1 MKSYFLKS
9 VAVVA
14 LAATSFVAAPEKS
27 FAQSKDDAMQRLE
40 AKLDALVKK
49 KLDALVKENAALRD
63 RVKRLETT
71 GYAPA
76 TPVRVASRSNSASDA
91 LPVASNN
98 AARTAHAANMPVK
111 AAGPA
116 QVNCPAHAFKGGYVG
131 IHGGGVNYTA
141 NRTDNDDFI
150 ITFGGTY
157 VQKKW
162 GGLIGG
168 QIGYNWT
175 TCALLWGVEVDGSW
189 ARADVTTRQ
198 FPNIFAP
205 DAFSVNSRLDGI
217 VTARARTGF
226 VVENM
231 LFYLTGGAAAIRTRT
246 IWTESVTPPF
256 PSFAQVEL
264 SDWRWGW
271 VGGFGTEWAWTDRVS
286 IRSEVLYVDVPD
298 RENTVTASLFGDPP
312 TPTNFTRSDSMW
324 ISRVGLNYRLGGGR

>member
-1 MKSYFLKS
+1 
-9 VAVVA
+9 
-14 LAATSFVAAPEKS
+14 
-27 FAQSKDDAMQRLE
+27 MQRLE

-189 ARADVTTRQ
+189 ARADVTTRNL
-198 FPNIFAP
+198 PNIIP
-205 DAFSVNSRLDGI
+205 DAQLSVNSRFDGLI
-217 VTARARTGF
+217 TARARTGF

-231 LFYLTGGAAAIRTRT
+231 LFYLTGGAAAVRTRT
-246 IWTESVTPPF
+246 IWTENFIPD
-256 PSFAQVEL
+256 SFSNVEIK
-264 SDWRWGW
+264 DWRWGW
-271 VGGFGTEWAWTDRVS
+271 VAGFGSEWAWSDRVS
-286 IRSEVLYVDVPD
+286 LRSEVLYVDVPD
-298 RENTVTASLFGDPP
+298 REYTTTPVVTGPVPGVGFAGPALF
-312 TPTNFTRSDSMW
+312 THSDSMW
-324 ISRVGLNYRLGGGR
+324 ISRVGLNYRFAGGR